1 MQFWLIALSVRFD
14 LRLGKQPTLGKMECS
29 AVLSA
34 AFGVRRQRRY
44 RCACTGHAE
53 HPVSADP
60 WHINNRASL
69 CRALSQAKHAGF
81 LWRQTAREQ
90 QRGLFWPKGRPPTS
104 ARAVQEAL
112 DILLELD
119 LRLMCE
125 VSGQETFMD
134 GQPRLLQ
141 QMISEPGLVLARPG
155 WLRAFLFQIW
165 IGAALHPHPPFTP
178 IPPSPLRYDA
188 HVCARRRS
196 AARTPRICKMGRTS
210 L

>member
-1 MQFWLIALSVRFD
+1 MSAEAPLSVLARP
-14 LRLGKQPTLGKMECS
+14 R
-29 AVLSA
+29 A
-34 AFGVRRQRRY
+34 RRRTCCP
-44 RCACTGHAE
+44 CAGRAE
-53 HPVSADP
+53 QPVSADP
-60 WHINNRASL
+60 VSPWRLGAPFG
-69 CRALSQAKHAGF
+69 RALSQAKSTGF
-81 LWRQTAREQ
+81 LWRQRAREQ
-90 QRGLFWPKGRPPTS
+90 QQGLFFNGRPPRS
-104 ARAVQEAL
+104 ARTVQKAL

-125 VSGQETFMD
+125 VSGQETFMN

-196 AARTPRICKMGRTS
+196 AARTPRICNMGRTS
-210 L
+210 S

>member
-1 MQFWLIALSVRFD
+1 MSAQAVSARPSV
-14 LRLGKQPTLGKMECS
+14 LQ
-29 AVLSA
+29 
-34 AFGVRRQRRY
+34 QRRH
-44 RCACTGHAE
+44 RCWCTSCAGRAE
-53 HPVSADP
+53 HPVSP
-60 WHINNRASL
+60 WRLGSPFG
-69 CRALSQAKHAGF
+69 RALGQAKSAGF
-81 LWRQTAREQ
+81 LWRQRAREQ
-90 QRGLFWPKGRPPTS
+90 QQGLFFNRRPPRS
-104 ARAVQEAL
+104 ARTVQKAL